1 MTKEE
6 NLEKIKNS
14 ISVKNL
20 TDIVDLFNL
29 FYKCR
34 DEKIDSNAII
44 DLYNNRD
51 IAPTIKEVKEP
62 ESVKPRMLYK
72 AIRIF
77 FSCKGLTVSFS
88 PRDYGIP
95 DPEMNEKD
103 TESAEEYLFGRL
115 EEKWMDFVNCKTHKE
130 ACSLIFPLSD
140 QNS

>member
-1 MTKEE
+1 MTE
-6 NLEKIKNS
+6 NLKVIKES

-29 FYKCR
+29 FYICR

-44 DLYNNRD
+44 DLFNNRD
-51 IAPTIKEVKEP
+51 IAPTVKVVDEP

-77 FSCKGLTVSFS
+77 FQWKGLTVSFS

-95 DPEMNEKD
+95 DPEMNEED

-115 EEKWMDFVNCKTHKE
+115 EEKWVDFVNCKTHKE

>member
-29 FYKCR
+29 FYICR

-51 IAPTIKEVKEP
+51 IAPTVKEVNEP
-62 ESVKPRMLYK
+62 GSVKPRLLYK

-77 FSCKGLTVSFS
+77 FQCKGLAVSFS
-88 PRDYGIP
+88 PRDYGIA

-103 TESAEEYLFGRL
+103 TESAKEYLFTRL

-130 ACSLIFPLSD
+130 ACSLIFPF
-140 QNS
+140 

>member
-6 NLEKIKNS
+6 HLEKIKNS

-44 DLYNNRD
+44 DLFNNRD
-51 IAPTIKEVKEP
+51 IAPTVKEVNES
-62 ESVKPRMLYK
+62 ESVKPRLLYK

-77 FSCKGLTVSFS
+77 FQGKGLTVSFS
-88 PRDYGIP
+88 PRDYGIA
-95 DPEMNEKD
+95 DPEMNEED
-103 TESAEEYLFGRL
+103 TESAEEYLFSRL
-115 EEKWMDFVNCKTHKE
+115 EDKWMDFVNCKNHKE
-130 ACSLIFPLSD
+130 ACSLIFPF
-140 QNS
+140 

>member
-1 MTKEE
+1 MTE
-6 NLEKIKNS
+6 NFKKIKDS

-29 FYKCR
+29 FYECR

-51 IAPTIKEVKEP
+51 IAPTVKVIDEP

-77 FSCKGLTVSFS
+77 FSWKGLTVSFS
-88 PRDYGIP
+88 PRDYGIA
-95 DPEMNEKD
+95 DPEMNEND
-103 TESAEEYLFGRL
+103 TESAKEYLFKRL
-115 EEKWMDFVNCKTHKE
+115 EEKWADFVNCKTHKE
-130 ACSLIFPLSD
+130 ACSLIFPLSLRLPC
-140 QNS
+140 